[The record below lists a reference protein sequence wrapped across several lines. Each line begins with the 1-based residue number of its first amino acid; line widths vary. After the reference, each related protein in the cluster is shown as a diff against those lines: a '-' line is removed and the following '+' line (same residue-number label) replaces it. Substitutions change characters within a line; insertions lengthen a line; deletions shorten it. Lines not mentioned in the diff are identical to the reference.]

1 MGNKIINQQNYIIV
15 VQCKNYISTSSL
27 ITIDILR
34 KLYERTLDFP
44 TAIGVLMCYNKNRL
58 NAEAQNYLEN
68 HQSKLILVDLY
79 TINELNERITNQFQV
94 EQRIQSIESCIRIGK
109 IEKLHKIGNITIEA
123 ENVENLEIYTREDT
137 TPN

>member
-1 MGNKIINQQNYIIV
+1 MGNKIINQQNYVIV

-109 IEKLHKIGNITIEA
+109 IEKLHKIGNIIIEA